1 MAKGYHDGEMLKRI
15 YLLALFF
22 GIASMCQAR
31 QRAWGFCER
40 GGQKVTTAGI
50 PSTTNVQASYPQ
62 CNVTVYLT
70 GTQTPATL
78 FSDNSG
84 TALGNP
90 FTANTLGY
98 WFFYADDGR
107 YDIQISGGG
116 LPAPFTFGDYNLSS
130 GGGGGSGITQ
140 LSGDGVAGPGSGAQV
155 LTLTSV
161 NASVGTCGDSTHV
174 PQVVLNAKG
183 LATSCTP
190 VAISSTV
197 VIEGAGTPNAGGTN
211 PTTCPTQTGGIL
223 TLYRDT
229 SDPDLAIWRCKTA
242 GTPGVW
248 RLQLDSDGTG
258 GTSLGFT
265 EGPVCTPELNVDRIC
280 ANDSQHRFEM
290 TNNNGTADVVVGANT
305 TDILLGKTFDTAGAG
320 NSLSIAG
327 VPVTGNSGTGAIC
340 RVTGSACG
348 GGSSYD
354 PTDMTVEEFTTWQVI
369 SGYSPAMRT
378 SDQTSSACG
387 GTGPIAASGQDPVG
401 QSLQTGATSTNW
413 CMVFYA
419 LTDSGLGARFP
430 DYVSTANFRPFTFKV
445 RLDPTSTANVVVRI
459 GAFSA
464 VSASPQGVYL
474 EYDSS
479 VSANWRCV
487 VNDGSATATGTGV
500 AATTTRTTFEVSAA
514 SAGTLTCKVG
524 ATSVTAVDTFV
535 AATFWGWQITT
546 LTAATKAFEAN
557 SP

>member
-1 MAKGYHDGEMLKRI
+1 MEKGYHDGEMLKRI
-15 YLLALFF
+15 YLLAIFL

-50 PSTTNVQASYPQ
+50 LSTTNVQASYPQ

-140 LSGDGVAGPGSGAQV
+140 LSGDGSAGPGSGAQA
-155 LTLTSV
+155 LTLASV
-161 NASVGTCGDSTHV
+161 NASIGTCGDATHV
-174 PQVVLNAKG
+174 PQVTLNAKG
-183 LATSCTP
+183 LATLCTP

-211 PTTCPTQTGGIL
+211 PTTCPTQTGGVL

-242 GTPGVW
+242 GTPGIW

-258 GTSLGFT
+258 GTSIDFT
-265 EGPVCTPELNVDRIC
+265 EGTCVAGAAGHDVIC
-280 ANDSQHRFEM
+280 ADSAAHRFRM
-290 TNNNGTADVVVGANT
+290 SNNSVAPNVIVGSNT
-305 TDILLGKTFDTAGAG
+305 QDILTSKTINTAGANHILLNG
-320 NSLSIAG
+320 NEITD
-327 VPVTGNSGTGAIC
+327 VSGTGGIVC
-340 RVTGSACG
+340 LTVGSSCVGGGGLSVTTSGAGYLCIPACADSVTAANTWVSKVPRYYQFVLPYTLKVTNISLYLQVAPGAGCG
-348 GGSSYD
+348 GNCGITAAIYDKTCTKVAGSDITTLTGASAAATLLTLPAPVTLGPEVYFLGAS
-354 PTDMTVEEFTTWQVI
+354 TDSAVMVAYSAVDGTVF
-369 SGYSPAMRT
+369 
-378 SDQTSSACG
+378 SALVNLTGNG
-387 GTGPIAASGQDPVG
+387 G
-401 QSLQTGATSTNW
+401 LRFFTGATS
-413 CMVFYA
+413 A
-419 LTDSGLGARFP
+419 SGA
-430 DYVSTANFRPFTFKV
+430 
-445 RLDPTSTANVVVRI
+445 
-459 GAFSA
+459 
-464 VSASPQGVYL
+464 
-474 EYDSS
+474 
-479 VSANWRCV
+479 
-487 VNDGSATATGTGV
+487 
-500 AATTTRTTFEVSAA
+500 
-514 SAGTLTCKVG
+514 G
-524 ATSVTAVDTFV
+524 ATLAMPASCGAKTVMTGPQEQWV
-535 AATFWGWQITT
+535 
-546 LTAATKAFEAN
+546 LT
-557 SP
+557 P